1 LLPAAEVQPTKQSR
15 RGVSRP
21 LNEQQDIEQAAVAVA
36 APVSAPAPTAN
47 AAQPA
52 DTMDLE
58 TEADQSIQEIVDA
71 LLAGGLKLS

>member
-1 LLPAAEVQPTKQSR
+1 LLPVAEVQPTKHSR
-15 RGVSRP
+15 IRVSRP

-36 APVSAPAPTAN
+36 APVPTPTAN

-52 DTMDLE
+52 DTMELE